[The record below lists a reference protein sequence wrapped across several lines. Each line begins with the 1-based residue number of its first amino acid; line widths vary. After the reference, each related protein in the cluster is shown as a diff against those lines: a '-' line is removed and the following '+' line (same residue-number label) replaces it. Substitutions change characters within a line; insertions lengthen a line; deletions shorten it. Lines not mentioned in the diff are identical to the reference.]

1 MFMILFIGFILLFS
15 AIGGTINGL
24 SSLKDMAFTPSRE
37 VNNSNSGLTWL
48 AIVILILWAIF

>member
-1 MFMILFIGFILLFS
+1 MFMILFIGFILFFS
-15 AIGGTINGL
+15 AIGGAINGL

-37 VNNSNSGLTWL
+37 VDNSNSGLTWL